1 MPSAWGQA
9 NLKGERK
16 RFTVEQI
23 VLGLFC
29 LQAVGYRFDTLKF

>member
-16 RFTVEQI
+16 GLQSSKLF
-23 VLGLFC
+23 LGLFC
-29 LQAVGYRFDTLKF
+29 LQAVGYRFDMLKF

>member
-16 RFTVEQI
+16 GLQSIKLF
-23 VLGLFC
+23 LGLSC
-29 LQAVGYRFDTLKF
+29 LQAVGYRFDMLKF